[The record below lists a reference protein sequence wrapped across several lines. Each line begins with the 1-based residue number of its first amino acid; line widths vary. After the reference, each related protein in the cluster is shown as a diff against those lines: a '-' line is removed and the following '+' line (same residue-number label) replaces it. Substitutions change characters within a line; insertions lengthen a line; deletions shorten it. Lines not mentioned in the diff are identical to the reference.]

1 MKHLICLIL
10 LSALTLATVQCSD
23 EPVEF
28 QEFHGY
34 GSRSIAPEDTSE
46 TNPTLLTD
54 WENCKTVKLNEVSSN
69 GENEEVSLPW
79 REGVGTALDSK
90 FCSDIKAADGWI
102 MLFHTFCKSNTDV
115 DLSYMCLYN
124 KFTGYLKVFYYSKT
138 RDLGSSTIWNLS
150 SSVSNVPQPLFA
162 DLEYFSQPIEGDG
175 TYSIWSATADNMITS
190 GQTGLTSGWNGF
202 EFRIGEYHP
211 KIATEKL
218 RIQAFNTAY
227 MNIKIDGV
235 TESITNGTIT
245 TNASSYSGGKK
256 VDALVS
262 VGGSTAKG
270 LVDKFAKKHLD
281 KSFLGINIKDIVAN
295 VAVGNYVSAFMS
307 GLGCIFKGLFK
318 QEPTVSEVKLQSN
331 GTLTL
336 QGKADVPL
344 TSTAKPLTFDFDSI
358 FSKSSDIKELG
369 VWNLKKK
376 PTIYY
381 DRYTKFENEHKFT
394 VKEIQLGLLDF
405 TGSADYPETRIYI
418 YNPHNEVVF
427 NPAIKD
433 FVKSYSVNVA
443 LIDVEGG
450 NRVLN
455 NIGKHIIAF
464 NRDNEFKTDSIRN
477 IRVYGVDSFKTG
489 ISGSIYDYPDGLFN
503 EDTEFYVDWGE
514 NVGGNRAAVV
524 TLTMNVDY
532 NGKQMSFTESRVYD
546 VIYEPYSPDW
556 MVQTADNPPYAVV
569 INKKGY
575 NLMGLKLPTQ
585 YR

>member
-1 MKHLICLIL
+1 M
-10 LSALTLATVQCSD
+10 
-23 EPVEF
+23 
-28 QEFHGY
+28 
-34 GSRSIAPEDTSE
+34 
-46 TNPTLLTD
+46 
-54 WENCKTVKLNEVSSN
+54 
-69 GENEEVSLPW
+69 
-79 REGVGTALDSK
+79 
-90 FCSDIKAADGWI
+90 
-102 MLFHTFCKSNTDV
+102 
-115 DLSYMCLYN
+115 
-124 KFTGYLKVFYYSKT
+124 
-138 RDLGSSTIWNLS
+138 
-150 SSVSNVPQPLFA
+150 
-162 DLEYFSQPIEGDG
+162 
-175 TYSIWSATADNMITS
+175 
-190 GQTGLTSGWNGF
+190 
-202 EFRIGEYHP
+202 
-211 KIATEKL
+211 
-218 RIQAFNTAY
+218 
-227 MNIKIDGV
+227 
-235 TESITNGTIT
+235 
-245 TNASSYSGGKK
+245 
-256 VDALVS
+256 
-262 VGGSTAKG
+262 
-270 LVDKFAKKHLD
+270 
-281 KSFLGINIKDIVAN
+281 
-295 VAVGNYVSAFMS
+295 
-307 GLGCIFKGLFK
+307 
-318 QEPTVSEVKLQSN
+318 
-331 GTLTL
+331 
-336 QGKADVPL
+336 
-344 TSTAKPLTFDFDSI
+344 
-358 FSKSSDIKELG
+358 
-369 VWNLKKK
+369 
-376 PTIYY
+376 

-433 FVKSYSVNVA
+433 YVKSYSVNVA

-455 NIGKHIIAF
+455 NIGKHIIGF

>member
-1 MKHLICLIL
+1 
-10 LSALTLATVQCSD
+10 
-23 EPVEF
+23 
-28 QEFHGY
+28 
-34 GSRSIAPEDTSE
+34 
-46 TNPTLLTD
+46 
-54 WENCKTVKLNEVSSN
+54 
-69 GENEEVSLPW
+69 
-79 REGVGTALDSK
+79 
-90 FCSDIKAADGWI
+90 
-102 MLFHTFCKSNTDV
+102 
-115 DLSYMCLYN
+115 
-124 KFTGYLKVFYYSKT
+124 
-138 RDLGSSTIWNLS
+138 
-150 SSVSNVPQPLFA
+150 
-162 DLEYFSQPIEGDG
+162 
-175 TYSIWSATADNMITS
+175 
-190 GQTGLTSGWNGF
+190 
-202 EFRIGEYHP
+202 
-211 KIATEKL
+211 
-218 RIQAFNTAY
+218 
-227 MNIKIDGV
+227 
-235 TESITNGTIT
+235 
-245 TNASSYSGGKK
+245 
-256 VDALVS
+256 
-262 VGGSTAKG
+262 
-270 LVDKFAKKHLD
+270 
-281 KSFLGINIKDIVAN
+281 
-295 VAVGNYVSAFMS
+295 MS

-433 FVKSYSVNVA
+433 YVKSYSVNVA

-455 NIGKHIIAF
+455 NIGKHIIGF